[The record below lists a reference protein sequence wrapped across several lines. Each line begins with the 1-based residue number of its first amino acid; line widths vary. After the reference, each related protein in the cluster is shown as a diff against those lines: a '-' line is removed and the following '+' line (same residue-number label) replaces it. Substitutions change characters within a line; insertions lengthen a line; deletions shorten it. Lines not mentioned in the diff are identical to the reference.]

1 MEKPDF
7 IMDLPELPKVETTLN
22 TAPNKKPVLPPIK
35 EITPVAKPV
44 APLAKPVAPLAKPV
58 APLAKPVA
66 PLAKPV
72 APLAKPIEIQQ
83 QQPRQQPTQQQHMEV
98 IYDPLPTELLSWI
111 EPQPKKAKHFALRF
125 AEDEERLRQR
135 IQRTEPPITVVFS
148 KNIKT
153 KYGKS
158 IPDVTI
164 VKQDSNNKTVIG
176 KVHFLLYD
184 KRDEHNQRR
193 WYVKLFFYEFSDPA
207 MLQSVKSSMVSFFKE
222 AKGPSKHTVNKNRV
236 NKPIV
241 NDSRKK
247 LIHRPAQ
254 TKRNLQQTKRSLWQT
269 KRSLWQTKRNPRHVA

>member
-7 IMDLPELPKVETTLN
+7 IMDLPELPKVETTLK
-22 TAPNKKPVLPPIK
+22 TAPVPQSIKEMAKPVIK
-35 EITPVAKPV
+35 PVAKPV
-44 APLAKPVAPLAKPV
+44 AKPM
-58 APLAKPVA
+58 
-66 PLAKPV
+66 
-72 APLAKPIEIQQ
+72 EIQQPQPKQQQ
-83 QQPRQQPTQQQHMEV
+83 QQPRQQPTQQQPTQQQPTQQQHTEV
-98 IYDPLPTELLSWI
+98 IYDPLPAEMLSWI
-111 EPQPKKAKHFALRF
+111 EPQSKKAKHFALRF

-135 IQRTEPPITVVFS
+135 IQREQRAEPPITVVFS

-164 VKQDSNNKTVIG
+164 VKGDSNNKTVIG

-184 KRDEHNQRR
+184 KRDEHNQSR

-207 MLQSVKSSMVSFFKE
+207 MLPSVKSSMASFFKE
-222 AKGPSKHTVNKNRV
+222 AKGPSKHTVNKKRV
-236 NKPIV
+236 NKPIA

-254 TKRNLQQTKRSLWQT
+254 TKRNLRQTKRSLWQT
-269 KRSLWQTKRNPRHVA
+269 KRSL